1 MEAYVERMIEEQK
14 NLKEKIDKLE
24 KFINS
29 DDCKKLSVQKQFL
42 LELQYAYMVSYNSVL
57 IKRIEIDKEGD

>member
-14 NLKEKIDKLE
+14 NLQEKIDKLE

-42 LELQYAYMVSYNSVL
+42 LELQHAIWYL
-57 IKRIEIDKEGD
+57 IIVFLLKE

>member
-14 NLKEKIDKLE
+14 NLQEKIDKLE

-42 LELQYAYMVSYNSVL
+42 LELQHAYMVSYNSVL
-57 IKRIEIDKEGD
+57 VKRIEIDKQGD